1 MKKIL
6 ITVRSWETRVALTY
20 NDLLQ
25 NIYFDSRALKN
36 LEKSFFKGVVAKVLP
51 GVQTAFI
58 DIKQERAGFL
68 HISEIDRDLAFK
80 KIKIDDDEDEIEEES
95 THNRHHNVREIDI
108 SKILKQN
115 DPILVQVS
123 KEPINER
130 GAKLTTCF
138 MLPGRFVVLMP
149 NIPKVGISKRISD
162 VNQRKRLKDL
172 VLSVLPEQTGC
183 IIRTTSD
190 GISEEDIIQDIK
202 YLLEVW
208 NEIQEKFK
216 TAPNETCLYQ
226 DINLYLQIIRDHL
239 DNSVEK
245 IVCDDKDVYDD
256 ICNFVKKIAPD
267 LRSRVIYHKEPTPL
281 FEYYNIEKQIQN
293 ALHSKVELPS
303 GGSIVIDKTEAM
315 TVIDVN
321 TGRFVGATKLEDTL
335 LKVNM
340 EAAFEI
346 VRQLKIRNIGGL
358 IVIDFIDMVQSQ
370 NRHKLFNY
378 FEQTLKDYDK
388 SQSVVLKISEF
399 GLVQMTRKRTGKT
412 LTQQLLQ
419 PCPTCHGIGEIKSL
433 PTRVYELFKN
443 LEHFLNSKN
452 LQYSKELLLIVT
464 PQIAEYLMEYE
475 YNSLIAFE
483 KIYKIKIKTRGE
495 ENFAKLYHFELIS

>member
-6 ITVRSWETRVALTY
+6 ITVRPWETRVALVY

-25 NIYFDSRALKN
+25 NIYFDSKASKS

-58 DIKQERAGFL
+58 NIKQERAGFL

-80 KIKIDDDEDEIEEES
+80 KIKIDNEEDDIEEES
-95 THNRHHNVREIDI
+95 IQHKNHNIREIDI

-123 KEPINER
+123 KEPINEK

-149 NIPKVGISKRISD
+149 NIPKVGISKRIVD
-162 VNQRKRLKDL
+162 VNERKRLKDL
-172 VLSVLPEQTGC
+172 VLSVLPEQAGC
-183 IIRTTSD
+183 IIRTTSE
-190 GISEEDIIQDIK
+190 GISDEDIVQDVQ

-208 NEIQEKFK
+208 TEIQEQFK
-216 TAPNETCLYQ
+216 TAPNESCLHQ

-239 DNSVEK
+239 DSSVEK
-245 IVCDDKDVYDD
+245 IICDDKEVYEN
-256 ICNFVKKIAPD
+256 ICNFVKKIAPH
-267 LRSRVIYHKEPTPL
+267 LRSRVIYHKESIPL
-281 FEYYNIEKQIQN
+281 FESYNIEKQIQN
-293 ALHSKVELPS
+293 ALYAKVELPS

-321 TGRFVGATKLEDTL
+321 TGRFVGATRLEDTL

-340 EAAFEI
+340 EAAFEV
-346 VRQLKIRNIGGL
+346 VRQLRLRNIGGL

-378 FEQTLKDYDK
+378 FEQTLKEYDK

-412 LTQQLLQ
+412 LNQQLLQ

-433 PTRVYELFKN
+433 HTRVYELFKN
-443 LEHFLNSKN
+443 LEHFLASKN
-452 LQYSKELLLIVT
+452 LQYNKELLLIIT
-464 PQIAEYLMEYE
+464 PQIAEYLIEYE
-475 YNSLIAFE
+475 YDSLITLE
-483 KIYKIKIKTRGE
+483 KQYKIKIKIRSE
-495 ENFAKLYHFELIS
+495 ENFSKLYHFELS